1 MLEQYEERIEE
12 IKKKLQ
18 ATVKEKALLKL
29 EKEKIQK
36 KVNEVAKKIKD
47 NEERASK
54 EFEQRQQ

>member
-1 MLEQYEERIEE
+1 VNGEKVTISNNIKKIKEMLETYEERIEE

-36 KVNEVAKKIKD
+36 KVNDVT
-47 NEERASK
+47 S
-54 EFEQRQQ
+54 